1 MTFNTGIRR
10 NDMMHMSDA
19 IQLQTEIQALCAEQ
33 FLAVLCTQYQGQPF
47 GSLVA
52 FTVSD
57 DLRYLCFA
65 TERATRKYRNL
76 TSEPR
81 VALLIDSR
89 RAYPDDLADAC
100 ALTVIGRICD
110 PGRTVMA
117 PLQTKHAT
125 RHPQL
130 CDFLAQ
136 PTTCLLTVTV
146 EHYDLVSHFQHVRT
160 LSLRT
165 GDAPCEP

>member
-1 MTFNTGIRR
+1 
-10 NDMMHMSDA
+10 MSEQM
-19 IQLQTEIQALCAEQ
+19 QLQADIHALCTKQ
-33 FLAVLCTQYQGQPF
+33 FLAVLCTQHQGQPF

-76 TSEPR
+76 MSDPR

-89 RAYPDDLADAC
+89 RAYPDDLVDAC
-100 ALTVIGRICD
+100 ALTVTGHISD
-110 PGRTVMA
+110 LDSTAVTS
-117 PLQTKHAT
+117 LHTKHAT

-130 CDFLAQ
+130 REFLAQ
-136 PTTCLLTVTV
+136 PTTCLLTMAI
-146 EHYDLVSHFQHVRT
+146 EQYDLVSHFQQVRT

-165 GDAPCEP
+165 GDAPCESSRDLITPTTWEPAD